1 MEYYFT
7 YFIVFKSNE
16 NGFSGP
22 IVLFR
27 NLESVKKNTNG
38 TMHLLDDDLNGTLG
52 AIEYIMHLPRNEFD
66 VYDLDEEFM
75 ASSYDTPHQIV
86 LVPDYVLVN
95 LKIDNIAPTM
105 FILTEDCS
113 KDIKNNCEKRK
124 PLLGTYYTH
133 ELSQELIKKQW
144 EKIWLSKRTNDFEFE
159 AVKDINIHFRLEGEK
174 LKALP
179 ALYISRQFGKANDLL
194 FEIFNCSE
202 IEKKCIDIQWK
213 NISHLNALISM
224 KKKGITCWDDKVY
237 DDEIVK
243 QMYKFDISVVITF
256 PGIPKSQKKYGLSAS
271 ILSENEKQ
279 AIRIMGVHRAI
290 ARGGILMELSC
301 AEEELYKKYG
311 ELEQRCKNGTNNK
324 YVWKTF
330 SDLGKLLGSCFNSF
344 QIEVLKRAKDITIFS
359 DFPIGLAI
367 LENDEVPLQC
377 YKSISYRP
385 LTPLTRQL
393 QVNYFFE
400 SLLGLAEKKNGD
412 VEISIRNMIY
422 ENAIA
427 FVDRKINNTINMAMG
442 PRVMLAENI
451 SKISYLHYEGNKVNK
466 KYIVWGIKKEDC
478 DIIFSNDIMFNDETK
493 LNHDKQIR
501 KLLEITYKDKNNGL
515 YLGCCGNKVE
525 GYISSENL
533 KGELYL
539 VEFNGTGKWSFG
551 FQGSE
556 KNKIIF
562 EDKKVKL
569 FKDDDK
575 VTFYLAYKKIFEEDT
590 NIDYVWKIVESARRQ
605 KHGTMLLFT
614 ENALSESERLRE
626 AGYQVSVKEMV
637 SARSIEAL
645 GEIDGAML
653 LDQYGR
659 FYMIGVILDG
669 TMPPKGV
676 DKGRG
681 ARYNSAVKY
690 SYSHKEE
697 KHLLIIISEDGY
709 FDMINY
715 NYI

>member
-1 MEYYFT
+1 MIIDQYKKMKNLFLRQSYIDAWEDYQRSIRKRSFAQWDY
-7 YFIVFKSNE
+7 IVLTASNE
-16 NGFSGP
+16 EQANAFRSQITYRQNKNVLPCKTKYLVLPDPDGKRVGSGGATLQVLRKLAEQEDIAGDFHNKRILVIHSGGDSKRVPQYSVCGKLFSPVPRELPDGRASTLFDEFLIGMAGVPSRFREGMLVLSGDVLLLFNPLQIDAQFHGAAAISMKSPVDVGKDHGVFLNNGKDYVKKFLHKQSIETLEKLGAVNTHGNVDLDTGA
-22 IVLFR
+22 VLF
-27 NLESVKKNTNG
+27 
-38 TMHLLDDDLNGTLG
+38 D
-52 AIEYIMHLPRNEFD
+52 
-66 VYDLDEEFM
+66 
-75 ASSYDTPHQIV
+75 
-86 LVPDYVLVN
+86 VN
-95 LKIDNIAPTM
+95 LMNALLSLVQTDGKIDAEKYARFVNEKSRISLYGDFLYPLAEDSTLEQYYKEQPEGT
-105 FILTEDCS
+105 FCEELTECRTRIWEALHSFGMKLICLSPAEFIHFGTTRELLALLTDEIA
-113 KDIKNNCEKRK
+113 DYEYLDWK
-124 PLLGTYYTH
+124 PMVGTYYTH

-256 PGIPKSQKKYGLSAS
+256 PGIPKSQKKYGLSAC

-393 QVNYFFE
+393 QLE
-400 SLLGLAEKKNGD
+400 LLKKNQVYLGKKCKVAIAECIINNDENKYVYLMSDFVRSTLIDMEKK
-412 VEISIRNMIY
+412 
-422 ENAIA
+422 
-427 FVDRKINNTINMAMG
+427 
-442 PRVMLAENI
+442 
-451 SKISYLHYEGNKVNK
+451 YEGFLPLK
-466 KYIVWGIKKEDC
+466 KLI
-478 DIIFSNDIMFNDETK
+478 
-493 LNHDKQIR
+493 
-501 KLLEITYKDKNNGL
+501 
-515 YLGCCGNKVE
+515 
-525 GYISSENL
+525 
-533 KGELYL
+533 
-539 VEFNGTGKWSFG
+539 
-551 FQGSE
+551 
-556 KNKIIF
+556 
-562 EDKKVKL
+562 
-569 FKDDDK
+569 
-575 VTFYLAYKKIFEEDT
+575 FYLFME
-590 NIDYVWKIVESARRQ
+590 
-605 KHGTMLLFT
+605 
-614 ENALSESERLRE
+614 
-626 AGYQVSVKEMV
+626 
-637 SARSIEAL
+637 
-645 GEIDGAML
+645 
-653 LDQYGR
+653 
-659 FYMIGVILDG
+659 
-669 TMPPKGV
+669 
-676 DKGRG
+676 
-681 ARYNSAVKY
+681 
-690 SYSHKEE
+690 
-697 KHLLIIISEDGY
+697 LI
-709 FDMINY
+709 
-715 NYI
+715 